1 RWHGLLHSGARYAVR
16 DQESARECIEENT
29 TLRRIAPHTIEDIG
43 GLFALLPGDDE
54 AYAGQFV
61 EGCRASGIPTEELSA
76 AAAHRREPLLA
87 PDVKLA
93 FAVPDGG
100 IDSWSLLRS
109 MAADAEARGCRVLVR
124 HPLVGVERDG
134 DRITAVRVHDAVAGQ
149 DRTIGCQW
157 VVNAAGAWAGEVGRM
172 AGVPL
177 KMIAGKGVMVVMASR
192 YVRGVI
198 NACRKPADGDIIVPQ
213 HEVAILGTTSE
224 QVPSADDIAV
234 PPADVDR
241 MIDMCAQMVPALA
254 SGRVLR
260 AFAGS
265 RPLYVA
271 EPPADGGDGGG
282 DTRAV
287 SRNFTVIDHP
297 RLDGLDNMYSIVG
310 GKLTTC
316 RQMAEA
322 VVDRLAER
330 MGVTEPCRTATELL
344 PGADH
349 GTHRVA
355 EPLARV
361 ERDQTYGELIC
372 ECELVTRG
380 QVREAVN
387 DGLTELEDLRRKVR
401 LGYGPCQAAFC
412 AWRAAGMLA
421 EGSGRRGPGNPEGVP
436 RSVGR
441 GPGNPTTRWSGWSG
455 SWRSAGA
462 GSGRPSGATRPARPC
477 STTPSTAA
485 SSTSGARACPTRRPP
500 PPRAADAGRR
510 GRRRGGPGRAGQR
523 HPPGRGGPPGAGPGP
538 RQRLH
543 PLGGWGGRR
552 ARADRRR
559 AGRAATGGD
568 RPPPRGPP
576 LPPGRSGGDPRR
588 PGLVLPLHRR
598 GRPDPR
604 RRPRPQS
611 RPGHRLRHPA
621 THLPASRAGGGP
633 GNRVGCSTGAGG
645 GGDLRRVPRLLGG
658 PVRGPPAPD

>member
-1 RWHGLLHSGARYAVR
+1 METDVVVVGGGVTGVAVLRDLALRGVHAVLVERFDLGTGTSGRWHGLLHSGARYAVR

-43 GLFALLPGDDE
+43 GLFVLLPGDDE

-124 HPLVGVERDG
+124 HPLVGVERSG
-134 DRITAVRVHDAVAGQ
+134 ERISAVRVHDAVAGQ

-177 KMIAGKGVMVVMASR
+177 TMIAGKGVMVVMASR
-192 YVRGVI
+192 YVRGVV

-224 QVPSADDIAV
+224 QVPSPDDISV
-234 PPADVDR
+234 GLADVDR
-241 MIDMCAQMVPALA
+241 MIDMCAQMVPSIA

-265 RPLYVA
+265 RPLYKPEA
-271 EPPADGGDGGG
+271 PAGDGGAGG
-282 DTRAV
+282 DTREV
-287 SRNFTVIDHP
+287 GRTFTVLDHAS
-297 RLDGLDNMYSIVG
+297 RDGLDNMFSIVG

-322 VVDRLAER
+322 VGDRPAER
-330 MGVTEPCRTATELL
+330 MGVTAPCTTATEVL

-349 GTHRVA
+349 GTHKVA
-355 EPLARV
+355 GPLARV
-361 ERDQTYGELIC
+361 ERDQAYGELVC

-380 QVREAVN
+380 QVREAIAG
-387 DGLTELEDLRRKVR
+387 GLTELEDLRRKLRV
-401 LGYGPCQAAFC
+401 GYGPCQAAFC

-421 EGSGRRGPGNPEGVP
+421 E
-436 RSVGR
+436 
-441 GPGNPTTRWSGWSG
+441 
-455 SWRSAGA
+455 
-462 GSGRPSGATRPARPC
+462 
-477 STTPSTAA
+477 
-485 SSTSGARACPTRRPP
+485 
-500 PPRAADAGRR
+500 
-510 GRRRGGPGRAGQR
+510 
-523 HPPGRGGPPGAGPGP
+523 
-538 RQRLH
+538 
-543 PLGGWGGRR
+543 
-552 ARADRRR
+552 ARAD
-559 AGRAATGGD
+559 
-568 RPPPRGPP
+568 
-576 LPPGRSGGDPRR
+576 S
-588 PGLVLPLHRR
+588 
-598 GRPDPR
+598 
-604 RRPRPQS
+604 
-611 RPGHRLRHPA
+611 
-621 THLPASRAGGGP
+621 
-633 GNRVGCSTGAGG
+633 
-645 GGDLRRVPRLLGG
+645 
-658 PVRGPPAPD
+658 

>member
-1 RWHGLLHSGARYAVR
+1 MTALLDTDVVVVGGGVTGVAVLRDLALRGVHAILVERFDLGTGTSGRWHGLLHSGARYAVR

-43 GLFALLPGDDE
+43 GLFVLLPGDDE

-61 EGCRASGIPTEELSA
+61 EGCRDSGIPTEELSA

-87 PDVKLA
+87 PDVKVA

-109 MAADAEARGCRVLVR
+109 MAADAEARGCQVLVR
-124 HPLVGVERDG
+124 HPMVGVERAG

-157 VVNAAGAWAGEVGRM
+157 VINAAGAWAGDVGRM

-177 KMIAGKGVMVVMASR
+177 TMIAGKGVMVVMASR
-192 YVRGVI
+192 YVRGVV

-224 QVPSADDIAV
+224 QVASADDISV

-241 MIDMCAQMVPALA
+241 MIDMCAQMVPAIA

-271 EPPADGGDGGG
+271 EPPAGGAEGEAGG
-282 DTRAV
+282 DTREV
-287 SRNFTVIDHP
+287 SRTFTVVDHP
-297 RLDGLDNMYSIVG
+297 RLDGLDNLYSIVG

-330 MGVTEPCRTATELL
+330 MGVTEPCRTATEVL

-349 GTHRVA
+349 GHHRLA
-355 EPLARV
+355 APLARV
-361 ERDQTYGELIC
+361 ERDQAYGELIC

-380 QVREAVN
+380 QVREAVAG
-387 DGLTELEDLRRKVR
+387 GLTELEDLRRQLR

-421 EGSGRRGPGNPEGVP
+421 EAGPAGDGAKPPDPVAGLERFLEERWRGQRSTIWGDQARQALLNHAIYRGIFDLQGDGVP
-436 RSVGR
+436 DEAAAVS
-441 GPGNPTTRWSGWSG
+441 
-455 SWRSAGA
+455 
-462 GSGRPSGATRPARPC
+462 PA
-477 STTPSTAA
+477 
-485 SSTSGARACPTRRPP
+485 
-500 PPRAADAGRR
+500 D
-510 GRRRGGPGRAGQR
+510 GG
-523 HPPGRGGPPGAGPGP
+523 
-538 RQRLH
+538 
-543 PLGGWGGRR
+543 
-552 ARADRRR
+552 
-559 AGRAATGGD
+559 
-568 RPPPRGPP
+568 
-576 LPPGRSGGDPRR
+576 
-588 PGLVLPLHRR
+588 
-598 GRPDPR
+598 
-604 RRPRPQS
+604 
-611 RPGHRLRHPA
+611 
-621 THLPASRAGGGP
+621 
-633 GNRVGCSTGAGG
+633 
-645 GGDLRRVPRLLGG
+645 
-658 PVRGPPAPD
+658 